1 MPAFDVTA
9 NPTRLTLKP
18 GASGTVVVTVT
29 NHLGRS
35 VTARA
40 DKVVTPPAA
49 AAWVKAP
56 ADAQRVFSD
65 QPTTQEFRF
74 EVGIPANATPQTFTV
89 RVDVVEVGA
98 PDDNFGQS
106 ETIGVTVPAPD
117 AKPVT
122 PGKGIPVW
130 VWPIVAV
137 VVIGIGIGIWLALR
151 GGGNKFPNVVNKS
164 RAEAM
169 AMIDTTKILA
179 VWVDTLNADTVAYKA
194 GVVIAQVPVADSS
207 LKAVKPARDTMRIQV
222 QKSFTLVPH
231 VRGLEPTAAAVN
243 LGRDSLGLALGSD
256 CQSVR
261 TPEEGKVVSSSP
273 NEGVLVA
280 RGTPVT
286 INVRVFQPQCVII
299 RRFDERVVRLQ
310 WESAIGRLRPPGGP

>member
-9 NPTRLTLKP
+9 NPTRLSLKP
-18 GASGTVVVTVT
+18 GASGTLVVTVT
-29 NHLGRS
+29 NRLGRS

-74 EVGIPANATPQTFTV
+74 EVGIPANATPQSFTV

-117 AKPVT
+117 VKPVNG
-122 PGKGIPVW
+122 GKGIPVW

-137 VVIGIGIGIWLALR
+137 VVIGIGIGIWLATR
-151 GGGNKFPNVVNKS
+151 GHGNKFPDLVKKS
-164 RAEAM
+164 KADALKLV
-169 AMIDTTKILA
+169 DTTRIFA
-179 VWVDTLNADTVAYKA
+179 IWVDTLNADTVAFK
-194 GVVIAQVPVADSS
+194 GGIVIAQKPPADSA
-207 LKAVKPARDTMRIQV
+207 LKAVKPARDTLRIQV
-222 QKSFTLVPH
+222 QRSFTLVPH
-231 VRGLEPTAAAVN
+231 VKGLDPSVAANN
-243 LGRDSLGLALGSD
+243 LGRDSLGLQLGSD
-256 CQSVR
+256 CATVHSADD
-261 TPEEGKVVSSSP
+261 GKVVSSAP
-273 NEGVLVA
+273 DEGALVA
-280 RGTPVT
+280 RGTPVR
-286 INVRVFQPQCVII
+286 INVRVFQTTCFIKINLLQDAAIMQKWKAAM
-299 RRFDERVVRLQ
+299 ER
-310 WESAIGRLRPPGGP
+310 AKRP